1 MNNPKWHSDGARRCF
16 PPSPSPPSRTV
27 TQLDFLSFSLPCCIF
42 DEDRKKE
49 GGGRHQ
55 GNFAYARAKRLVPL
69 GGLQTGVRSF
79 VFFVSDFFF
88 LFFHRLSRVLLMT

>member
-49 GGGRHQ
+49 GGGGIKETLHT
-55 GNFAYARAKRLVPL
+55 L
-69 GGLQTGVRSF
+69 GQSVW
-79 VFFVSDFFF
+79 F
-88 LFFHRLSRVLLMT
+88 L